1 MGGLA
6 PLRLPHRCSGAWLPS
21 TQLSVLAGDM
31 MSSLLLSAMGVGGKY
46 PLQKDVYTA
55 GLRAQIWDTVQ

>member
-1 MGGLA
+1 
-6 PLRLPHRCSGAWLPS
+6 
-21 TQLSVLAGDM
+21 M